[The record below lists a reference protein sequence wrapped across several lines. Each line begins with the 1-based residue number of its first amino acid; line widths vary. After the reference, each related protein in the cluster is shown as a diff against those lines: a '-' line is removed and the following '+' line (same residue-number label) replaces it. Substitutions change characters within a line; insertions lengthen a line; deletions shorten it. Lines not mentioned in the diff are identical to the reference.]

1 VAERQEKKHAL
12 TLRASESEDVKAFE
26 VRIEAGRPTII
37 VGYNA
42 TLKSAIA
49 RSFVY
54 CRESTRA
61 YELLGPTLQELGI
74 EFTLSDP
81 DLPCNTLKGFV
92 PDSRLVFRSVIVGL
106 AERYEEILRNIKII
120 KTFISGDEARRI
132 ESELNAIESGLN
144 ESLKVMGLKFLDDL
158 EEFKRRASS
167 KVVCEVRRVFDETLD
182 EIVRELREKYEVQIS
197 PEAIVPLEIVEMR
210 WRELSPRVRVR
221 MPEIRIWD
229 KRLKR
234 EVVVTNVSSSII
246 ASLLHEYLIYFL
258 SIPQTKIL
266 VIEEPEEAMTPLQQV
281 FTMKFLV
288 KALQQM
294 DRVFGVDTY
303 VVITTHSPYIAFA
316 ERDAVNL
323 YFARYEVV
331 EGEKGKIVIDEEK
344 PHRPFLL
351 ADLLL

>member
-1 VAERQEKKHAL
+1 MTERKAL
-12 TLRASESEDVKAFE
+12 ILQAYGNENVKTFE
-26 VRIEAGRPTII
+26 VSVEAGRPTVI

-49 RSFVY
+49 RSFMY
-54 CRESTRA
+54 CRVSTRI
-61 YELLGPTLQELGI
+61 YELLDPILQELGI
-74 EFTLSDP
+74 EFTLSDTN
-81 DLPCNTLKGFV
+81 LICGALKGFV
-92 PDSRLVFRSVIVGL
+92 PDSRLAFRSIAFKL
-106 AERYEEILRNIKII
+106 IEKYREILSYIESIK
-120 KTFISGDEARRI
+120 ARI
-132 ESELNAIESGLN
+132 EEGEIKRIERELNAIESRLN
-144 ESLKVMGLKFLDDL
+144 ESLKIVGLKFLDDL
-158 EEFKRRASS
+158 EEFKRRASR
-167 KVVCEVRRVFDETLD
+167 KAVIEVRRIFDETLN
-182 EIVRELREKYEVQIS
+182 EIVRELRERYEVQIS
-197 PEAIVPLEIVEMR
+197 PEAIVPLEIVEMH
-210 WRELSPRVRVR
+210 WHELSPRVR
-221 MPEIRIWD
+221 MPEIRVWD

-234 EVVVTNVSSSII
+234 EVMVTNVSSSII

-266 VIEEPEEAMTPLQQV
+266 VIEELEEAMTPLQQV

-288 KALQQM
+288 KALQHTDKM
-294 DRVFGVDTY
+294 FGVDTY

>member
-1 VAERQEKKHAL
+1 MAKRKVLILQ
-12 TLRASESEDVKAFE
+12 ASENEAVKAFK
-26 VRIEAGRPTII
+26 VRVEAGRPTII

-49 RSFVY
+49 RSFMY
-54 CRESTRA
+54 CGKSTRA
-61 YELLGPTLQELGI
+61 YELLGPTLQELNI

-81 DLPCNTLKGFV
+81 DLPCNALKGFV

-106 AERYEEILRNIKII
+106 TERYGKILDNVESIKRL
-120 KTFISGDEARRI
+120 ISEDEARRI

-167 KVVCEVRRVFDETLD
+167 KAVYEVRRVFDETLD
-182 EIVRELREKYEVQIS
+182 EIVRELRERYEVQIS
-197 PEAIVPLEIVEMR
+197 PEAIVPLEIIEMR
-210 WRELSPRVRVR
+210 WHELSPRVK
-221 MPEIRIWD
+221 MPEIRVWD

-234 EVVVTNVSSSII
+234 EITVTNVSSSII
-246 ASLLHEYLIYFL
+246 ASLLHEYLTYFL

-281 FTMKFLV
+281 FTMKFLA
-288 KALQQM
+288 KALQHI
-294 DRVFGVDTY
+294 DRIFGVETY
-303 VVITTHSPYIAFA
+303 AIITTHSPYIAYA

-344 PHRPFLL
+344 PHSPFLL
-351 ADLLL
+351 ADFLL